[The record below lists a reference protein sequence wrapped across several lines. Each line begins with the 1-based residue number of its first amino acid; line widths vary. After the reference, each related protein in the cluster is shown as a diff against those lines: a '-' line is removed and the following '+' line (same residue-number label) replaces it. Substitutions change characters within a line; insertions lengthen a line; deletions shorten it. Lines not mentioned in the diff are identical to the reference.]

1 MFIHSFCS
9 LSIGEM
15 FYKCSFNTLHESIYR
30 WQWRSMRRS
39 RRDIIIIKLNKKK
52 TIPHQSFQSKRL
64 LTFFTFAWPLHSRM
78 AISFFYSVFVLF
90 VLFSLTLFLHL
101 CYNVTLHT
109 LTLSWLSQSRFVFVF
124 VKREES
130 LSCMSTLFFLQIFF
144 LLDLDIF
151 SYNNTTHTY
160 TSFQWRN

>member
-39 RRDIIIIKLNKKK
+39 RRDILNRIKKNH
-52 TIPHQSFQSKRL
+52 TSSNFQSKRL

-78 AISFFYSVFVLF
+78 ASSFFYSGFVLF

-130 LSCMSTLFFLQIFF
+130 LSCMSTLFFLQIFI

-160 TSFQWRN
+160 TSFQWQN

>member
-39 RRDIIIIKLNKKK
+39 RRDILNRIKKNH
-52 TIPHQSFQSKRL
+52 TSSNFQSKRL

-78 AISFFYSVFVLF
+78 ASSFFYSGFVLF

-109 LTLSWLSQSRFVFVF
+109 LTLAWLSQSRFVFVF